1 MSNTKIYTVEER
13 SFQAG
18 RETWA
23 RVSATGSRAEAV
35 KRARDASAR
44 GGSYRV
50 VVFEMMRVAGTF
62 HGAGVR
68 R

>member
-1 MSNTKIYTVEER
+1 MSAVKIYTVEER

-23 RVSATGSRAEAV
+23 RCSATGSRAEAV
-35 KRARDASAR
+35 KRARAASSR

-50 VVFEMMRVAGTF
+50 VVYEMLRVAGTF
-62 HGAGVR
+62 HGPGVR
-68 R
+68 K